1 MLLLVFTCFF
11 FLVCELSRFF
21 FVRQVPS
28 AACTWYYTSTL
39 GYSYF
44 WQNLRFEVTWLYGSP
59 SSNFIFLGGPPA
71 AQAGTLKTKALT
83 GPNMCLRPTTGLVGF
98 ICTTWN
104 KSAVSRK
111 YTASAHSRGT
121 TGHTQDIWWTGKGPA
136 ARSYQMLMSSAN
148 YCGKI
153 GLWVQ
158 KPNPSTKRLCMFTP
172 KNFSEICCKWL
183 KVIWSYYSAPIYES
197 RSICGPH
204 IKNQTIET
212 KVSLCSHSKILS
224 KSIEIYEND
233 SK

>member
-1 MLLLVFTCFF
+1 MQLPKVWSLNQRTPFSCSMCCFLFSLVFF
-11 FLVCELSRFF
+11 FLVCELSRIF

-111 YTASAHSRGT
+111 YTVSSHIRGT
-121 TGHTQDIWWTGKGPA
+121 TGHTQDIWWTGKGPQLPNA
-136 ARSYQMLMSSAN
+136 H
-148 YCGKI
+148 
-153 GLWVQ
+153 VQ
-158 KPNPSTKRLCMFTP
+158 C
-172 KNFSEICCKWL
+172 
-183 KVIWSYYSAPIYES
+183 
-197 RSICGPH
+197 
-204 IKNQTIET
+204 
-212 KVSLCSHSKILS
+212 
-224 KSIEIYEND
+224 
-233 SK
+233 